1 MKMNR
6 ITSDQIQAIQE
17 RLHLKY
23 ELKYEEIRDEL
34 VDHIACEIEEM
45 MHVGETYE
53 EAFTQAFRKWNVR
66 LIADKKGVYQ
76 GIPHFIVNQL
86 NKEYRKVEIK
96 SGVLT
101 VVFTL
106 LLFLSTYYFDLNNLL
121 WLNILF
127 FVSAIGV
134 LIIQRG
140 LCSLGDYRY
149 DFLKAKSK
157 VVLLKSS
164 LVLAGIYLFYIIWGA
179 TEVNFSLAI
188 LLIYYFVF
196 SLYLLLRFRAYCNYQ
211 QFKIAK

>member
-1 MKMNR
+1 MNR

-17 RLHLKY
+17 RLRLKY
-23 ELKYEEIRDEL
+23 ELKYEEIRNEL

-53 EAFTQAFRKWNVR
+53 EAFTLAFRKWNVR

-86 NKEYRKVEIK
+86 NKEYRKVELK

-106 LLFLSTYYFDLNNLL
+106 LLFLSTSYFDLNNLL

-140 LCSLGDYRY
+140 LRSLGDYRY

-164 LVLAGIYLFYIIWGA
+164 LVLAGIYLFYTLWE
-179 TEVNFSLAI
+179 TPNFTLEV

>member
-1 MKMNR
+1 MNR

-17 RLHLKY
+17 RLRLKY
-23 ELKYEEIRDEL
+23 ELKYEEIRNEL

-53 EAFTQAFRKWNVR
+53 EAFTLAFRKWNVR

-86 NKEYRKVEIK
+86 NKEYRKVELK

-106 LLFLSTYYFDLNNLL
+106 LLFLSTSYFDLNNLL

-140 LCSLGDYRY
+140 LRSLGDYRY

-157 VVLLKSS
+157 VVLLKNS
-164 LVLAGIYLFYIIWGA
+164 LVLAGIYLFYTLWE
-179 TEVNFSLAI
+179 TPNFTLEV